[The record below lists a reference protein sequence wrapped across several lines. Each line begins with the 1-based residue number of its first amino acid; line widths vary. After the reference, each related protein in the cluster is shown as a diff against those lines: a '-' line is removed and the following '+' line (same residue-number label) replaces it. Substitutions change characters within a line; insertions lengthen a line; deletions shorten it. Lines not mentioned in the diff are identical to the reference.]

1 MMNKQ
6 IETDQCGLFKLQQT
20 VFHPLCGVAGA
31 GDAHVRS
38 ATHRLHTHFRDHKA
52 ASCMICV
59 FNLKLLSECVSTFP
73 DGALCKVRTSH
84 AVV

>member
-6 IETDQCGLFKLQQT
+6 IETNQCGLFKLQQT

-38 ATHRLHTHFRDHKA
+38 ATHRKTAH
-52 ASCMICV
+52 
-59 FNLKLLSECVSTFP
+59 
-73 DGALCKVRTSH
+73 ALQGPQSSILYDLCI
-84 AVV
+84 

>member
-6 IETDQCGLFKLQQT
+6 IETNQCGLFKLQQT

-38 ATHRLHTHFRDHKA
+38 ATQKDCT
-52 ASCMICV
+52 
-59 FNLKLLSECVSTFP
+59 
-73 DGALCKVRTSH
+73 RTSGTTKQH
-84 AVV
+84 PV